1 MSWPA
6 VGYGDFAPFPGVFF
20 SRRVQLFQFI
30 TSTKMGCKGKNT
42 LKESS

>member
-20 SRRVQLFQFI
+20 FASCTIVPIYYKHENGMQREKHAER
-30 TSTKMGCKGKNT
+30 K
-42 LKESS
+42 